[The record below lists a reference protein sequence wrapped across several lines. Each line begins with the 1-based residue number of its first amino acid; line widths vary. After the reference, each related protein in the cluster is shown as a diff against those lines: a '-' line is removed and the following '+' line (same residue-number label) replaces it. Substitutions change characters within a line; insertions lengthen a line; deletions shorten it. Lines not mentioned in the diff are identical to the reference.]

1 MKKIPKILS
10 MMLVVGLIAAI
21 PASTQILADAAT
33 ENSAG
38 TADAS
43 NLPLLILVNRLE
55 LSQEQTIALRGILSN
70 LIGERGKSE
79 KLAAD
84 FEQTMISFTGTTEEL
99 DALLATFRED
109 QQALAGTLRE
119 SIASSLDEVRDLLS
133 INQGRVLQETLPQL
147 MGGVLLGTN
156 QEIGARLQRAAQM
169 SGAGVS
175 SRPMT
180 RGTMA
185 DQQSQRALL
194 MGSRMQDVADM
205 ARSDESSGDEV
216 VAEGLQARVGTRMA
230 GRTVEDMETMMV
242 QRLGQIA
249 DDGSVAAMRE
259 QMRTR
264 LEQTGSGSM
273 GNSSAPRSQMGMGLM
288 DQRSEGARATLTMQG
303 QHGNLFEVLERV
315 VDVLDLKR
323 EAME

>member
-10 MMLVVGLIAAI
+10 MVLVVGLIAAI

-33 ENSAG
+33 EGSTG
-38 TADAS
+38 TAVA
-43 NLPLLILVNRLE
+43 NRLPLLILVNRLE
-55 LSQEQTIALRGILSN
+55 LSQEQTVALRDILSN
-70 LIGERGKSE
+70 LIGERGESE

-84 FEQTMISFTGTTEEL
+84 FEQTMISFAGTSEEL
-99 DALLATFRED
+99 DTLLATFRED

-119 SIASSLDEVRDLLS
+119 SMASSLDEVRDLLS
-133 INQGRVLQETLPQL
+133 INQGLVLQETLPQL
-147 MGGVLLGTN
+147 MGSVLLGTN

-169 SGAGVS
+169 GAAGVS
-175 SRPMT
+175 SRSMA

-185 DQQSQRALL
+185 NQQSQRALL

-205 ARSDESSGDEV
+205 ACRDESSRDEV
-216 VAEGLQARVGTRMA
+216 VAEGLQSRVGTRMA
-230 GRTVEDMETMMV
+230 GRTGEDMETMMA

-249 DDGSVAAMRE
+249 DDESVAAMRE

-273 GNSSAPRSQMGMGLM
+273 DNSSVPRSQMGMGLM
-288 DQRSEGARATLTMQG
+288 DQRSEGARAMLTMQG
-303 QHGNLFEVLERV
+303 QHGNLFDVLERV
-315 VDVLDLKR
+315 VEVLDLKL